1 MNRTLTSAQV
11 DRVDAWT
18 TVYEEIYTDG
28 HARGTAADGLEGWV
42 DALSGRPLPAE
53 VMWEWRDATVDRLR
67 GLSPERVLDVGTGTG
82 MITRV
87 LGPEVRSYHAVDLT
101 LAGVRDLVDDPDRPA
116 GLTFDRCAAHELNPQ
131 SLPGDR
137 PDLIVLNS
145 VVHYFPDRD
154 YLDAV
159 LTSLLDLLAP
169 GGVLFLGD
177 LRDARRDPRRLR
189 ERARRSEP
197 WADPHRL
204 GELVADLARRDRELA
219 LDPWEPGESLGAET
233 TVLARCL
240 QDSDLARYR
249 VDVLLRPGGRASG
262 GQVAGGRKAEVRNA
276 GPQATHRWEDLG
288 DDERRREV
296 EARAVLSADGVV
308 DVPDGLMCPFGPSAL
323 QAAEWTPAGS
333 AGVHMSRQSPDRLIL
348 TAQPLTPTGRRS
360 QAGQRDQAGNRAQ
373 TAHGAVE
380 PQ

>member
-18 TVYEEIYTDG
+18 AVYEEIYTDG

-53 VMWEWRDATVDRLR
+53 IMWEWRDATVDRLR
-67 GLSPERVLDVGTGTG
+67 GLRPERVLDVGTGTG
-82 MITRV
+82 MIARV
-87 LGPEVRSYHAVDLT
+87 LAPEVRSYHAIDLT

-116 GLTFDRCAAHELNPQ
+116 GLTFDRCAAHELSPQ
-131 SLPGDR
+131 SLPGAK
-137 PDLIVLNS
+137 PDLILLNS

-154 YLDAV
+154 YLDVV

-189 ERARRSEP
+189 ERALRSEP

-204 GELVADLARRDRELA
+204 DELVADLARRDRELA
-219 LDPWEPGESLGAET
+219 LDPWEPGESLGAHT

-249 VDVLLRPGGRASG
+249 VDVLLRPGSRDSVD
-262 GQVAGGRKAEVRNA
+262 QVAGDHDA
-276 GPQATHRWEDLG
+276 GPRATHCWEDLG
-288 DDERRREV
+288 DDERNREA

-308 DVPDGLMCPFGPSAL
+308 DVPDGLVCPFGPSARE
-323 QAAEWTPAGS
+323 AAGWTPAGS
-333 AGVHMSRQSPDRLIL
+333 AGVHMSRESPDRLIL
-348 TAQPLTPTGRRS
+348 TRQPLAPTGRRGRTADRGKTGDLIRDGHLARES
-360 QAGQRDQAGNRAQ
+360 Q
-373 TAHGAVE
+373 
-380 PQ
+380 